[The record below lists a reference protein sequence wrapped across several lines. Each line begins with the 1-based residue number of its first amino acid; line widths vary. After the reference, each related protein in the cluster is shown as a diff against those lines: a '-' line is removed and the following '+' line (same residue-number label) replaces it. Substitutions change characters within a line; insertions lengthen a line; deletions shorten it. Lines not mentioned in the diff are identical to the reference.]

1 MIYWKCSKHIP
12 CIFSLKYT
20 VPLTDFSKLANNED
34 DSLINKGSKRILAK
48 AEALGIK

>member
-1 MIYWKCSKHIP
+1 M
-12 CIFSLKYT
+12 

-34 DSLINKGSKRILAK
+34 DSLIKKGSKRILAK